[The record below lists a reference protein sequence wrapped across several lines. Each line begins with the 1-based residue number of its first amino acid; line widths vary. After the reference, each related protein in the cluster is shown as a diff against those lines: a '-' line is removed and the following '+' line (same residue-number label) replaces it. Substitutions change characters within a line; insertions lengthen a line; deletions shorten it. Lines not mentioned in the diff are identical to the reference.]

1 MYVHDT
7 YFVVAHFHFVM
18 ASASLFGIFA
28 GLYHWFPKMF
38 GRKMNERLGRIH
50 FWIALPATYA
60 TFFPMHFAGIGGM
73 MRRIYSIEFY
83 DYLARFEGLN
93 QFITIAA
100 FIMGAAHMLF
110 LVNFVWSLKYG
121 ERAEANP
128 WQATTLEWET
138 PSPPPHGNFGEELPE
153 VHRWAY
159 DYSVPGAT
167 TDYIP
172 QTVSP
177 RPVAAPGP

>member
-1 MYVHDT
+1 
-7 YFVVAHFHFVM
+7 
-18 ASASLFGIFA
+18 
-28 GLYHWFPKMF
+28 
-38 GRKMNERLGRIH
+38 
-50 FWIALPATYA
+50 
-60 TFFPMHFAGIGGM
+60 
-73 MRRIYSIEFY
+73 
-83 DYLARFEGLN
+83 
-93 QFITIAA
+93 
-100 FIMGAAHMLF
+100 MLF